1 MGMVLGLV
9 RLRDETIERLIADPP
24 LVWKVIA
31 PDDPE
36 AYERARH
43 EADRPRKPGFFSRLF
58 GAPPPPTEPPR
69 PVRPL
74 ELADDEGADV
84 DLDKAWHGIHY
95 VLTGSA
101 DAGAAPLDF
110 LLEGGRYVGDEEIG
124 YGPPWAFT
132 SAETKNIADALS
144 AVTDDQI
151 AARYDPRAMAA
162 AGVYPEKLWDRGDTS
177 GEAFRYLTEY
187 LTILRATV
195 AEAVG
200 RGHGLLL
207 SLT

>member
-1 MGMVLGLV
+1 MGMVLGLI

-36 AYERARH
+36 AYERARR
-43 EADRPRKPGFFSRLF
+43 EADRPKKPGFFSRLF
-58 GAPPPPTEPPR
+58 GAPPPTEPPR
-69 PVRPL
+69 SVRPL
-74 ELADDEGADV
+74 ELAADEGADV

-110 LLEGGRYVGDEEIG
+110 LLEGGRYVGDEDVG
-124 YGPPWAFT
+124 YGPAWAFT
-132 SAETKNIADALS
+132 SAETKNIAAALS

-151 AARYDPRAMAA
+151 AARYNPRAMAA
-162 AGVYPEKLWDRGDTS
+162 AGVYPEKVWDRGETS
-177 GEAFRYLTEY
+177 DEPFQYLTEC

-195 AEAVG
+195 AEAVA

-207 SLT
+207 SLS